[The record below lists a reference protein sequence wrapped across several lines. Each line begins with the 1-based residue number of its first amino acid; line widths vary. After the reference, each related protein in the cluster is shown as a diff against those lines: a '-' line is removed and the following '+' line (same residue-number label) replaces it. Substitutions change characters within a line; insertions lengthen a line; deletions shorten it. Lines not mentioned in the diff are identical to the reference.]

1 MHDIQYSVVGMN
13 VLQRYKKDCIKYV
26 LGNIYI

>member
-1 MHDIQYSVVGMN
+1 MHDIQYSMVGMS

-26 LGNIYI
+26 LGNI